1 MTLNYQ
7 MKQTGESVNGLF
19 GNKVQVIQALRGYRV
34 SEDAVILTWFACP
47 RAGELVLDAGTGCGA
62 IAFGLAVR
70 EPSISVVGLEV
81 QEGPAERAAK
91 GVRLNRLS
99 SSVGIV
105 RGDFRAADN
114 FFRPNVFDLVVSNPP
129 YHELGRGRISRHEE
143 KALSRHQMM
152 MPLEELFRVS
162 AGLLR
167 SGGRLSLIYPASGT
181 ERIRQAMKVTGFEAE
196 RMLWI
201 HPHDGAKPS
210 LVCLEARKDSGRL
223 TATEGS
229 LFLYDGSGERTQ
241 AAKAILS
248 GENMSWCLEGIARPP
263 A

>member
-1 MTLNYQ
+1 
-7 MKQTGESVNGLF
+7 MKESGESVDGLF
-19 GNKVQVIQALRGYRV
+19 GNKVQVIQALKGYRV

-47 RAGELVLDAGTGCGA
+47 RPGELVLDAGSGCGA

-70 EPSISVVGLEV
+70 EPSIHVVGLEI
-81 QEGPAERAAK
+81 QAGPSQRAAK
-91 GVRLNRLS
+91 GVLLNRLS

-105 RGDFRAADN
+105 RGDLRVADT

-129 YHELGRGRISRHEE
+129 YHEPGRGRISRYEE

-152 MPLEELFRVS
+152 MPLEDLFRVS
-162 AGLLR
+162 AGLLK

-181 ERIRQAMKVTGFEAE
+181 ERIRQATKVTGFEAE

-201 HPHDGAKPS
+201 HPHEGSKPS
-210 LVCLEARKDSGRL
+210 LVCFEAGKNAGRL

-229 LFLYDGSGERTQ
+229 LFLYDGSGQRTQ

-248 GENMSWCLEGIARPP
+248 GEETSRCLEGIAGPF

>member
-1 MTLNYQ
+1 
-7 MKQTGESVNGLF
+7 MKQTGESVDGLF

-47 RAGELVLDAGTGCGA
+47 RPGELVLDAGSGCGA
-62 IAFGLAVR
+62 IAFGLAVK
-70 EPSISVVGLEV
+70 EPSISVVGLEI
-81 QEGPAERAAK
+81 QGGLAERAAK

-105 RGDFRAADN
+105 RGDLRAADS

-129 YHELGRGRISRHEE
+129 YHEVGRGRISQHEE

-152 MPLEELFRVS
+152 MPLEDLFRVS
-162 AGLLR
+162 AGLLK
-167 SGGRLSLIYPASGT
+167 SSGRLSLIYPASGV
-181 ERIRQAMKVTGFEAE
+181 ERIREIMKLTGFAAE

-201 HPHDGAKPS
+201 HSHEGSRPS
-210 LVCLEARKDSGRL
+210 LVCFEVRKDLGTL
-223 TATEGS
+223 AATEGS
-229 LFLYDGSGERTQ
+229 LFLYDENGQRTQ
-241 AAKAILS
+241 AARAILS
-248 GENMSWCLEGIARPP
+248 GEEAPLCPEDVARPP

>member
-1 MTLNYQ
+1 
-7 MKQTGESVNGLF
+7 MKLTGESVNGLF

-34 SEDAVILTWFACP
+34 SEDAVILAWFARP
-47 RAGELVLDAGTGCGA
+47 RPGEFVLDAGTGCGA

-70 EPSISVVGLEV
+70 DRSISVVGLEI

-99 SSVGIV
+99 ARVGIV

-114 FFRPNVFDLVVSNPP
+114 FFRPAVFDLVVCNPP

-152 MPLEELFRVS
+152 MPLEDLFSVS
-162 AGLLR
+162 AVLLKR
-167 SGGRLSLIYPASGT
+167 TGRLALIYPASGM
-181 ERIRQAMKVTGFEAE
+181 ERIGRTMKVTGFGAE
-196 RMLWI
+196 RVLWI
-201 HPHDGAKPS
+201 HPHEGSEPS
-210 LVCLEARKDSGRL
+210 LVCVEAGRDSGRL
-223 TATEGS
+223 QASESS
-229 LFLYDGSGERTQ
+229 LFLYDGQGKRTQ
-241 AAKAILS
+241 AATAILS
-248 GENMSWCLEGIARPP
+248 GEETTWWPQGTARPS

>member
-1 MTLNYQ
+1 

-19 GNKVQVIQALRGYRV
+19 GNKVQVVQALRGYRV

-47 RAGELVLDAGTGCGA
+47 RPGELVLDAGTGCGA

-70 EPSISVVGLEV
+70 EPSISVVGLEI
-81 QEGPAERAAK
+81 QERPSERAAK

-105 RGDFRAADN
+105 RGDFREADN

-162 AGLLR
+162 AVLLR
-167 SGGRLSLIYPASGT
+167 TGGRLSLIYPASGT

-210 LVCLEARKDSGRL
+210 LVCLEARKYSGRL

-248 GENMSWCLEGIARPP
+248 GEDMSWCLEGIARPP

>member
-1 MTLNYQ
+1 
-7 MKQTGESVNGLF
+7 MKQTDESVNGLF

-47 RAGELVLDAGTGCGA
+47 RPGELVLDAGTGCGA

-70 EPSISVVGLEV
+70 EPSIKVVGLEI
-81 QEGPAERAAK
+81 QGGPAERAAK

-99 SSVGIV
+99 SNVGIV
-105 RGDFRAADN
+105 QGDLRAADK

-129 YHELGRGRISRHEE
+129 YHELGRGRISHHEE

-152 MPLEELFRVS
+152 MPLEDLFKVS
-162 AGLLR
+162 AGLLK
-167 SGGRLSLIYPASGT
+167 SSGRLSLIYPASGT
-181 ERIRQAMKVTGFEAE
+181 ERIRRAMKVTGFQAE

-201 HPHDGAKPS
+201 HPHEGAKPS
-210 LVCLEARKDSGRL
+210 LVCLEAARDSGSL
-223 TATEGS
+223 TAIEGS
-229 LFLYDGSGERTQ
+229 LFLYGQGGKRTQ

-248 GENMSWCLEGIARPP
+248 GEKVGCCPEDISQPP

>member
-1 MTLNYQ
+1 
-7 MKQTGESVNGLF
+7 MKEPGESVDGLF
-19 GNKVQVIQALRGYRV
+19 GNKVQVIQALKGYRV

-47 RAGELVLDAGTGCGA
+47 RPGELVLDAGSGCGA
-62 IAFGLAVR
+62 IAFGLAVK
-70 EPSISVVGLEV
+70 EPSISVVGLEI
-81 QEGPAERAAK
+81 QAGPAERAAK
-91 GVRLNRLS
+91 GVVLNRLS

-105 RGDFRAADN
+105 RGDLRVSDT

-129 YHELGRGRISRHEE
+129 YHELGRGRISRYEE

-152 MPLEELFRVS
+152 MPLEDLFRVS
-162 AGLLR
+162 TGLLK
-167 SGGRLSLIYPASGT
+167 SSGRLSLIYPASGT

-201 HPHDGAKPS
+201 HPHEGSKPS
-210 LVCLEARKDSGRL
+210 LVCFEARKNVRRL

-229 LFLYDGSGERTQ
+229 LFLYDGSGQRTR

-248 GENMSWCLEGIARPP
+248 GEETSWCLEGIAQPS